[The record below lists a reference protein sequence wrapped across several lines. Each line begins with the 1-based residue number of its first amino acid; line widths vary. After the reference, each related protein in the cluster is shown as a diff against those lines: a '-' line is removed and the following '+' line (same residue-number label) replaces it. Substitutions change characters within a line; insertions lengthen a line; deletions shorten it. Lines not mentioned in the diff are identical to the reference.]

1 MERLQ
6 FPLPNEPVDGDR
18 PVIVA
23 LPVVLPLPL
32 GTSLPDN
39 WVLDDD
45 IEEFVE
51 ARTNLNEVLDEIEIL
66 FENPPAGDKTLSED
80 NQAILALMDFES
92 NKKAFIKE
100 KKAEGM
106 ELAEAKEAYEFAKA
120 AFVREALGLPE
131 PEEEE

>member
-1 MERLQ
+1 MTELRYWERVGFMVSRDQ
-6 FPLPNEPVDGDR
+6 AEEIANRMNSASGK
-18 PVIVA
+18 
-23 LPVVLPLPL
+23 
-32 GTSLPDN
+32 
-39 WVLDDD
+39 VLDDD

>member
-1 MERLQ
+1 MTELRYWERVGFMVSRDQ
-6 FPLPNEPVDGDR
+6 AEEIANRMNSASGK
-18 PVIVA
+18 
-23 LPVVLPLPL
+23 
-32 GTSLPDN
+32 
-39 WVLDDD
+39 VLDDD

-51 ARTNLNEVLDEIEIL
+51 ARTDLHEVLDEIEIL

>member
-1 MERLQ
+1 MTELRYWERVGFMVSREQ
-6 FPLPNEPVDGDR
+6 AEEIASRMNSASGK
-18 PVIVA
+18 
-23 LPVVLPLPL
+23 
-32 GTSLPDN
+32 
-39 WVLDDD
+39 VLDDD

>member
-1 MERLQ
+1 MTELRYWERVGFMVSRDQ
-6 FPLPNEPVDGDR
+6 AEEIASRMNSASGK
-18 PVIVA
+18 
-23 LPVVLPLPL
+23 
-32 GTSLPDN
+32 
-39 WVLDDD
+39 VLDDD
-45 IEEFVE
+45 LEEFVE
-51 ARTNLNEVLDEIEIL
+51 SRTNLHEVLNEIEIL
-66 FENPPAGDKTLSED
+66 FENPPTGDKTLSED
-80 NQAILALMDFES
+80 NQAIIALMDFES

>member
-1 MERLQ
+1 MTELRYWERVGFMVSRDQ
-6 FPLPNEPVDGDR
+6 AEEIASRMNSSSGK
-18 PVIVA
+18 
-23 LPVVLPLPL
+23 
-32 GTSLPDN
+32 
-39 WVLDDD
+39 VLDDD

-51 ARTNLNEVLDEIEIL
+51 SRTNLHEVLDEIEIL
-66 FENPPAGDKTLSED
+66 FENPPTGDTTLSED
-80 NQAILALMDFES
+80 NKAIIALMDFES

>member
-1 MERLQ
+1 MTELRYWERVGFMVSRDQ
-6 FPLPNEPVDGDR
+6 AEEIANRMNSASGK
-18 PVIVA
+18 
-23 LPVVLPLPL
+23 
-32 GTSLPDN
+32 
-39 WVLDDD
+39 VLDDD

-51 ARTNLNEVLDEIEIL
+51 ARTDLHEVLDEIKIL
-66 FENPPAGDKTLSED
+66 FDNPPTGDITLSED
-80 NQAILALMDFES
+80 NKAIIALMDFES

>member
-1 MERLQ
+1 MTELRYWERVGFMVSRDQ
-6 FPLPNEPVDGDR
+6 AEEIASRMNSSSGK
-18 PVIVA
+18 
-23 LPVVLPLPL
+23 
-32 GTSLPDN
+32 
-39 WVLDDD
+39 VLDDD

-51 ARTNLNEVLDEIEIL
+51 SRTNLHEVLDEIEIL
-66 FENPPAGDKTLSED
+66 FENPPTGDKTLSED
-80 NQAILALMDFES
+80 NQAIIALMDFES

>member
-1 MERLQ
+1 MTELRYWERVGFMVSRDQ
-6 FPLPNEPVDGDR
+6 AEEIASRMNSASGK
-18 PVIVA
+18 
-23 LPVVLPLPL
+23 
-32 GTSLPDN
+32 
-39 WVLDDD
+39 VLDDD
-45 IEEFVE
+45 LEEFVE

-66 FENPPAGDKTLSED
+66 FENPPTGDKTLSED
-80 NQAILALMDFES
+80 NQAIIALMDFES

-100 KKAEGM
+100 RKAEGM

>member
-1 MERLQ
+1 MTELRYWERVGFMVSRDQ
-6 FPLPNEPVDGDR
+6 AEEIASRMNSSSGK
-18 PVIVA
+18 
-23 LPVVLPLPL
+23 
-32 GTSLPDN
+32 
-39 WVLDDD
+39 VLDDD

>member
-1 MERLQ
+1 MTELRYWERVGFMVSRDQ
-6 FPLPNEPVDGDR
+6 AEEIASRMNSASGK
-18 PVIVA
+18 
-23 LPVVLPLPL
+23 
-32 GTSLPDN
+32 
-39 WVLDDD
+39 VLDDD

-51 ARTNLNEVLDEIEIL
+51 ARTDLHEVLDEIEIL